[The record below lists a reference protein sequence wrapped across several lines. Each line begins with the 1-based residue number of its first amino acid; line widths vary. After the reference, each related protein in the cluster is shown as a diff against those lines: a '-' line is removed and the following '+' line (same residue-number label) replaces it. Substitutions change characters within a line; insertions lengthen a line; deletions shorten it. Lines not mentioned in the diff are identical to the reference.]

1 MRTVSGDL
9 AAAPRRRVSSPLRT
23 GFFISRRAY
32 DLAGGHAPLLDLFAS
47 RLQGF
52 YRERQERFEVLRDD
66 RVWAIGPGGAQTQCI
81 RIFRPRD
88 LCPPVNVEAQL
99 ETWDSERCVYP
110 TDWDLQL
117 NTEDPLMRLRGDL
130 AALVAAWP
138 ETAPRLC
145 ARVRRPKR

>member
-1 MRTVSGDL
+1 MMTVSGDL

-32 DLAGGHAPLLDLFAS
+32 DITGGHGPMLDLFAS

-52 YRERQERFEVLRDD
+52 YRERQERFEVIRDD
-66 RVWAIGPGGAQTQCI
+66 RVWATGPSGAQTQCI

-88 LCPPVNVEAQL
+88 LRPPVNVEAQL

-110 TDWDLQL
+110 EEGELMLSPDDQL
-117 NTEDPLMRLRGDL
+117 LRLHNAL
-130 AALVAAWP
+130 AALISVWP
-138 ETAPRLC
+138 ERAER
-145 ARVRRPKR
+145 ARAG